1 MERVKS
7 LVKNGKAEV
16 KDESLLD
23 SLKDMASY
31 AVMLYVELKNKENG

>member
-1 MERVKS
+1 MGTPS
-7 LVKNGKAEV
+7 KNGKAEV